1 MQKVDVEELEKLI
14 QRLEVVRGRITKD
27 ADALKDEAHLLDQV
41 IENLEEAEIFL
52 RTAKVN
58 LKDFIDF
65 RI

>member
-1 MQKVDVEELEKLI
+1 MQKADIEELEKLI
-14 QRLEVVRGRITKD
+14 QRLEGVRGRITKD
-27 ADALKDEAHLLDQV
+27 ADALKDEAHLLDQI

>member
-1 MQKVDVEELEKLI
+1 MQKVDIEELEKLI
-14 QRLEVVRGRITKD
+14 QRLEGVRGRIIKY
-27 ADALKDEAHLLDQV
+27 ADALKDEAHLLDQI

-52 RTAKVN
+52 LTAKVD